1 MRVRGCEIVGHSN
14 RKCEVKSKGC
24 SDSGMWSY
32 RDWLKA
38 EIVKN
43 GDGRNRKLGY
53 SGWGGRGDGLRENS
67 IRGQGKRE
75 RGRGRRWRVEES
87 FTEEV
92 KLKWSRVR
100 LYVLVCMC

>member
-1 MRVRGCEIVGHSN
+1 MKLLGTQIGNVKLRVRDVVILGCGRIEIG
-14 RKCEVKSKGC
+14 
-24 SDSGMWSY
+24 
-32 RDWLKA
+32 LKA

-53 SGWGGRGDGLRENS
+53 SGWGGRGDGLRENN

>member
-1 MRVRGCEIVGHSN
+1 MKLLGTQIGNVKLRVRDVVILGCGRIEIG
-14 RKCEVKSKGC
+14 
-24 SDSGMWSY
+24 
-32 RDWLKA
+32 LKA